1 MSFDSGGVQR
11 PVLHAKGL
19 GKDYTLY
26 ASTRERLHH
35 LLLSRGKGARC
46 FHALRGVS
54 LELRQGESLGI
65 IGQNGAGKST
75 LLQLLCGTLTPT
87 HGSLEVNGRVAPLLE
102 LGAGFNMDFTGR
114 ENIFMNAAV
123 LGLAQKEIRERLD
136 DIIDFADIGE
146 FIDQPVR
153 TYSSGMYVR
162 LAFAIATRISPDILV
177 IDETI
182 AVGDGQFARKSF
194 DRILQL
200 RDQGVTLLFCSHAL
214 FQVEALCERALW
226 LHQGEVRALGPAA
239 QVVAE
244 YNGWLNTQ
252 LVEAGRG
259 QTSKAGEAPVLVST
273 RGHAVFSGIEVTDG
287 SECEGDCDWGQTS
300 KRGLTPITFQ
310 SGHSQLAIRL
320 RFKSDPGLPPPTLAV
335 MIYAAD
341 GRILTS
347 TGSWID
353 GVSLTRNAAGEGVA
367 TLTYDHLPLLKGKY
381 SVSAYLM
388 CERGLHVYDAV
399 EHAATLTVTQDHLE
413 QGLVSLPH
421 TWRAEPVESADSFN
435 LT

>member
-1 MSFDSGGVQR
+1 MSSEL
-11 PVLHAKGL
+11 VLRAQGL
-19 GKDYTLY
+19 GKDYPLY
-26 ASTRERLHH
+26 ASTRQRLRH
-35 LLLSRGKGARC
+35 LLWSRGEGARV
-46 FHALRGVS
+46 FHALRGVD

-87 HGSLEVNGRVAPLLE
+87 HGTLEVYGRVAPLLE
-102 LGAGFNMDFTGR
+102 LGAGFNMEFTGR

-123 LGLAQKEIRERLD
+123 LGLSQTEIRERLS
-136 DIIDFADIGE
+136 DIIAFADIGE

-153 TYSSGMYVR
+153 TYSSGMYIR
-162 LAFAIATRISPDILV
+162 LAFSIATRISPDILV
-177 IDETI
+177 IDEAI

-200 RDQGVTLLFCSHAL
+200 REQGVTLLFCSHAL
-214 FQVEALCERALW
+214 FQVEALCERAVW

-239 QVVAE
+239 GVVAE
-244 YNGWLNTQ
+244 YNGWLNAQ
-252 LVEAGRG
+252 LGQPEG
-259 QTSKAGEAPVLVST
+259 QTQKEGRPLVST
-273 RGHAVFSGIEVTDG
+273 RGHAAFSGIEVG
-287 SECEGDCDWGQTS
+287 EGGEGRLLGHSGQTPVTL
-300 KRGLTPITFQ
+300 K

-320 RFKSDPGLPPPTLAV
+320 HFRSDPALPMPTLAV
-335 MIYAAD
+335 IIYVAD
-341 GRILTS
+341 GRVLTS

-353 GVSLTRNAAGEGVA
+353 GVTLTRNEAGDGSA

-381 SVSAYLM
+381 TLSAYLM

-399 EHAATLTVTQDHLE
+399 EHVATLTVTQDHLE

-421 TWRAEPVESADSFN
+421 VWCPEPVEV
-435 LT
+435 L